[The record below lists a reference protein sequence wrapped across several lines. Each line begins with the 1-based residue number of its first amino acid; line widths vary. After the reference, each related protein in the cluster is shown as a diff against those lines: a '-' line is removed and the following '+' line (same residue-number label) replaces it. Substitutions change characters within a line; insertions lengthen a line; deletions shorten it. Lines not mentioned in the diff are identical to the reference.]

1 MARTDRGPLLVLG
14 ASIGLILL
22 LAAAFPGERRTP
34 IATADLGVPVI
45 AIESGRITVEAP
57 ADLEVRYTTDGSVPG
72 PWSARWTNTTVLGP
86 DERNA
91 QRLIRTPTSPQWRTP
106 ELGPM
111 ADAVALRCRLCDGEG
126 RCGPVVVRTLLTT
139 PHALPVVALTLD
151 AGGFMDADTGIYVV
165 GHGIFRD
172 GELAVQRY
180 PRDQKW
186 WKYPGNYQFRG
197 KQWERTAWMEL
208 FNGSGEREWSG
219 AAAVRINGNNT
230 RGFPQHALR
239 LSFEGPLNVPVFGA
253 DHGSGYRGL
262 VLRAGGN
269 DQDHAFLRDAL
280 QHRLCSDLPFFTSAY
295 RPCVLLLNG
304 AYWGLHDLR
313 ERMDD
318 REVARR
324 IGVPRKAI
332 TILADR
338 AILYDGDEREIARFT
353 RLLGRAERWDAA
365 APGFTDS
372 LQRYLDVEGFLQ
384 YMAAQLILGN
394 ADWPDQ
400 NVKYWRYTGAPD
412 TAAGP
417 RDGRWRFMMGD
428 SDQGFGDP
436 VGAEYDHFERVL
448 SKATPVPRLFK
459 ACLRSL
465 QFRERFRAIVLDQL
479 AGALSP
485 ERMDAAVVSLSNDLT
500 PFMSRHIDRWRR
512 PSSMEAWRH
521 HVDLLRS
528 FAAERAEHV
537 RRQLDVHFPAG
548 ARS

>member
-1 MARTDRGPLLVLG
+1 
-14 ASIGLILL
+14 
-22 LAAAFPGERRTP
+22 
-34 IATADLGVPVI
+34 
-45 AIESGRITVEAP
+45 
-57 ADLEVRYTTDGSVPG
+57 
-72 PWSARWTNTTVLGP
+72 
-86 DERNA
+86 
-91 QRLIRTPTSPQWRTP
+91 
-106 ELGPM
+106 
-111 ADAVALRCRLCDGEG
+111 
-126 RCGPVVVRTLLTT
+126 
-139 PHALPVVALTLD
+139 
-151 AGGFMDADTGIYVV
+151 
-165 GHGIFRD
+165 
-172 GELAVQRY
+172 
-180 PRDQKW
+180 
-186 WKYPGNYQFRG
+186 
-197 KQWERTAWMEL
+197 
-208 FNGSGEREWSG
+208 
-219 AAAVRINGNNT
+219 
-230 RGFPQHALR
+230 
-239 LSFEGPLNVPVFGA
+239 
-253 DHGSGYRGL
+253 

-338 AILYDGDEREIARFT
+338 AILYDGDEREVARFT
-353 RLLGRAERWDAA
+353 RLLGRAEKWDAD

-412 TAAGP
+412 TVAGP

-521 HVDLLRS
+521 HVHLLRS

-537 RRQLDVHFPAG
+537 RRQLDLHFPAG